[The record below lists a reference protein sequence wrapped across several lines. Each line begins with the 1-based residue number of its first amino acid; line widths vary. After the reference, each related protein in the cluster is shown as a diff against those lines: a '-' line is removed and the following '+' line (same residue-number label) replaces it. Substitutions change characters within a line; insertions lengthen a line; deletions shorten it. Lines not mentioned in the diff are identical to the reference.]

1 MGWLK
6 ITTTDQIPLREGRSV
21 RLGKQE
27 IAIFHLVDRFLA
39 IDNQCPHKQGPLCDG
54 IVSGAT
60 VSCPLHGWRICLET
74 GAVVRPAVHLNV
86 RSYPVRV
93 SGDVIE
99 VNLST
104 ERLIEEAAAAGEN
117 A

>member
-1 MGWLK
+1 MSWIK

-21 RLGKQE
+21 QLGKKE

-39 IDNQCPHKQGPLCDG
+39 IDNRCPHNQGPLCDG

-60 VSCPLHGWRICLET
+60 VTCPLHGWKICLET
-74 GAVVRPAVHLNV
+74 GAVKRPDVPVGV

-99 VNLST
+99 VNLSAEIVT
-104 ERLIEEAAAAGEN
+104 EEAAAAG
-117 A
+117 AAA